1 MLASDILRAFLAYSP
16 SCCMWLGSE
25 LATVSHAS
33 QLGNSSWNPT
43 LVPSFLVVWKCT
55 SRVMLSGQTLD

>member
-1 MLASDILRAFLAYSP
+1 MVASDILRAFLTYPLPCS
-16 SCCMWLGSE
+16 MWPGSE
-25 LATVSHAS
+25 LTTVSHES
-33 QLGNSSWNPT
+33 QLRNSSWNPI